1 MSEGTVRY
9 ERDGAVATLVFD
21 RPQARNAMTWTMYRQ
36 LGEACD
42 RIAHDASVRVAV
54 LRGAGGKAFIAGT
67 DIAQFRDFNGAEDG
81 VRYEHDMER
90 CLAKLENLSIPT
102 LAAIEGWAVGGG
114 LAIATVCDLRI
125 ATPQSQFGV
134 PIARTLGNCLA
145 VGNVA
150 LLMAAFG
157 AGRTKKML
165 LLGEMLSAQEAYAAG
180 FLAEIVA
187 APDFDQR
194 IAALAGRLAANAPLT
209 MRVSKEAIGRL
220 LHTGMP
226 QGEDLLRTCYGS
238 EDFRIGIAAFL
249 GKREPKWLG
258 R

>member
-1 MSEGTVRY
+1 MSEGTVRF
-9 ERDGAVATLVFD
+9 ERSGAIATLTFD
-21 RPQARNAMTWTMYRQ
+21 RPQARNAMTWSMYRQ
-36 LGEACD
+36 LTEACD
-42 RIAHDASVRVAV
+42 RIAADPTVRAVV

-67 DIAQFRDFNGAEDG
+67 DIAQFRDFKGAEDG
-81 VRYEHDMER
+81 VRYERDIER
-90 CLAKLENLSIPT
+90 CLAGIENLPVPT
-102 LAAIEGWAVGGG
+102 LAVIEGWAVGGG

-125 ATPQSQFGV
+125 ATSQSQFGV
-134 PIARTLGNCLA
+134 PIARTLGNCLS

-165 LLGEMLSAQEAYAAG
+165 LLGEMLSAEEAYAAG

-187 APDFDQR
+187 ATELDR
-194 IAALAGRLAANAPLT
+194 RVAALSDRLAANAPLT
-209 MRVSKEAIGRL
+209 MRVSKEAVTRL
-220 LHTGMP
+220 LHAGLP
-226 QGEDLLRTCYGS
+226 EGEDLLRICYGS

-249 GKREPKWLG
+249 EKRPPQWLG